1 MKSNFLILTIICFIS
16 CNEIGDGNPKPIS
29 SSINKIMSLGA
40 SRVEGERPN
49 FESYRYELW
58 KKLID
63 NNFTFDFIGTQS
75 DDSKYP
81 SFKGFNFDID
91 HEGRGG
97 WTSGDILEGLEGWL
111 KQTGSPDFILFSS
124 PGGNDALEGLS
135 YSDAVSNINSIIDI
149 IQNNNPNITII
160 IEQLAPGHSEIMTS
174 ELTFFWES
182 MQKEVLKIANNK
194 STITSHVIPVDMYTG
209 FDDNLLADDVHYNEE
224 GAKFISN
231 RYFNILK
238 NLLE

>member
-1 MKSNFLILTIICFIS
+1 
-16 CNEIGDGNPKPIS
+16 
-29 SSINKIMSLGA
+29 MSLGA

-75 DDSKYP
+75 DNSKYP
-81 SFKGFNFDID
+81 SFLGFNFDID

-111 KQTGSPDFILFSS
+111 KQTGSPDFVLLSS

-135 YSDAVSNINSIIDI
+135 YSDLLKADI
-149 IQNNNPNITII
+149 ISIGIGKII
-160 IEQLAPGHSEIMTS
+160 VE
-174 ELTFFWES
+174 FFSAETVVS
-182 MQKEVLKIANNK
+182 VC
-194 STITSHVIPVDMYTG
+194 
-209 FDDNLLADDVHYNEE
+209 
-224 GAKFISN
+224 
-231 RYFNILK
+231 RYL
-238 NLLE
+238 

>member
-75 DDSKYP
+75 DNTKYP

-97 WTSGDILEGLEGWL
+97 CTSGDMLEGLE
-111 KQTGSPDFILFSS
+111 D
-124 PGGNDALEGLS
+124 
-135 YSDAVSNINSIIDI
+135 
-149 IQNNNPNITII
+149 
-160 IEQLAPGHSEIMTS
+160 
-174 ELTFFWES
+174 
-182 MQKEVLKIANNK
+182 
-194 STITSHVIPVDMYTG
+194 
-209 FDDNLLADDVHYNEE
+209 
-224 GAKFISN
+224 
-231 RYFNILK
+231 
-238 NLLE
+238 

>member
-1 MKSNFLILTIICFIS
+1 MKLNFLILTFICFTS
-16 CNEIGDGNPKPIS
+16 CNVIGDVSPKPIS

-49 FESYRYELW
+49 SESYRYELW

-63 NNFTFDFIGTQS
+63 HNFTFDFIGTQS
-75 DDSKYP
+75 DNAKYP
-81 SFKGFNFDID
+81 SFKGLNFDID

-97 WTSGDILEGLEGWL
+97 WTSGDMLEGLEGWL
-111 KQTGSPDFILFSS
+111 EQTGSPDFVLLSS

-135 YSDAVSNINSIIDI
+135 YSDAVLNINSIIDI
-149 IQNNNPNITII
+149 FQNNNPSITII

-182 MQKEVLKIANNK
+182 IQNEVLKIANNK
-194 STITSHVIPVDMYTG
+194 STLTSHVIPVDMYTG
-209 FDDNLLADDVHYNEE
+209 FNDNLLADDVHYNEE

>member
-63 NNFTFDFIGTQS
+63 NNYTFDFIGTQS
-75 DDSKYP
+75 DNANYP
-81 SFKGFNFDID
+81 SFKSFNFDID

-97 WTSGDILEGLEGWL
+97 WTSGDMLEGLEGWL
-111 KQTGSPDFILFSS
+111 KQTGSPDFVLLSS

-135 YSDAVSNINSIIDI
+135 YSDAVSNII
-149 IQNNNPNITII
+149 II

-182 MQKEVLKIANNK
+182 MQKEVLKISVNK
-194 STITSHVIPVDMYTG
+194 STNTSQVIPVDMYTG
-209 FDDNLLADDVHYNEE
+209 FNDNLLADDVHYNEE
-224 GAKFISN
+224 GAKFIAD

>member
-1 MKSNFLILTIICFIS
+1 MKSNFLILIIICFIS
-16 CNEIGDGNPKPIS
+16 CNEIGNGNPKPIS
-29 SSINKIMSLGA
+29 SSLNKIMSLGA

-58 KKLID
+58 KKLIY
-63 NNFTFDFIGTQS
+63 NNFTFNFIGTQS
-75 DDSKYP
+75 DNANYP
-81 SFKGFNFDID
+81 SYNGFNFDID

-97 WTSGDILEGLEGWL
+97 WTIGYMLEGLEGLL
-111 KQTGSPDFILFSS
+111 KQTGSPDFVLLSS

-135 YSDAVSNINSIIDI
+135 YSDAVSNINSIIEI
-149 IQNNNPNITII
+149 IQNKNPNITVI

-174 ELTFFWES
+174 ELTLFWES
-182 MQKEVLKIANNK
+182 MQKEVLKISNNK
-194 STITSHVIPVDMYTG
+194 STPSSQIIPIDMYTG

-224 GAKFISN
+224 GARFISN